1 MNYEIILT
9 DNFKNEAK
17 KLSKKYSSLKLE
29 LTALGEILQENPTFG
44 TSLGNNI
51 YKIRLAIESK
61 GKDKSGGARVISLVK
76 VTQETIYLLSIF
88 NKSEQESISQKDI
101 SEILKTENLL

>member
-9 DNFKNEAK
+9 DNFKKEAK
-17 KLSKKYSSLKLE
+17 KLSKKYASLKLE
-29 LTALGEILQENPTFG
+29 LTVLGEILQGNPTFG

-61 GKDKSGGARVISLVK
+61 GKGKSGGARVISLVK

-101 SEILKTENLL
+101 SEILKTEKL